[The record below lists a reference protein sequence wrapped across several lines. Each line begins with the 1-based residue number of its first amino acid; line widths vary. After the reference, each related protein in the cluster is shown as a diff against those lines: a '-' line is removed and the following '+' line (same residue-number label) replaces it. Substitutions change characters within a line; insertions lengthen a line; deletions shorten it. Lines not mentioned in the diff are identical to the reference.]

1 MDLKYDNCPH
11 CFSQASAG
19 DRCGVCGFQF
29 SSINKQPD
37 SVLPAF
43 TLLNNRYLIG
53 HCLGKGGFGI
63 TYAALDLAMNV
74 RCAIK
79 EYFPSEFAV
88 RNAENNGVYPS
99 ATAKGKN
106 VFDHAKQRFLD
117 EARLLYQLRE
127 TPNIVRLYN
136 YFSENNT
143 AYIVMEFLEGND
155 LRKYAKNSGGRVS
168 LEIAAEVINTCAPAL
183 EEVHQK
189 GFLHRD
195 ISPDNIFVR
204 NDRKA
209 TGKPSFVLL
218 DFGAARNFIGNN
230 APTVLLKPGF
240 APPEAYSKTGNK
252 GPWTDV
258 YSLAATIYNILS
270 GQTIVDALFRAR
282 GTPQPTL
289 AELGINVPKAFSD
302 EINRAMLLDFR
313 QRPQSMSEFHSRIM
327 QSLGGRMPTPVQP
340 PVAPPPPQPPIHQ
353 PPIHQPPVRPSG
365 GNNPYSPY
373 KPVMPQP
380 PRKQLVGKVV
390 IVDGARSG
398 TSFTINDGQTAKIGR
413 SMQSSD
419 LVLDYISEISRIH
432 CTVNFNARERL
443 FYLTDLSTN
452 GTFFENNERLYV
464 NRTYRIASGQRFF
477 LVRRDCM
484 LMVKIEEVEV

>member
-1 MDLKYDNCPH
+1 MDLKYNNCPH
-11 CFSQASAG
+11 CFSQATGG
-19 DRCGVCGFQF
+19 DRCSVCGYQY
-29 SSINKQPD
+29 SQIDRQPEN
-37 SVLPAF
+37 VLPAF
-43 TLLNNRYLIG
+43 TMLNDRYLVG

-79 EYFPSEFAV
+79 EYYPSEFAV
-88 RNAENNGVYPS
+88 RNAENNGVYPA

-106 VFDHAKQRFLD
+106 VFEHAKERFLD
-117 EARLLYQLRE
+117 EARLLYQLRD
-127 TPNIVRLYN
+127 TPSIVRLYN

-155 LRKYAKNSGGRVS
+155 LRKYAKNSGGRIT
-168 LEIAAEVINTCAPAL
+168 LEMAAEVINTCAPAL
-183 EEVHQK
+183 EAVHKK

-195 ISPDNIFVR
+195 ISPDNIFVK
-204 NDRKA
+204 NDKKG
-209 TGKPSFVLL
+209 TGHPSFVLL

-258 YSLAATIYNILS
+258 YSLAATIYNVLS
-270 GQTIVDALFRAR
+270 GQSIVDALFRAR
-282 GTPQPTL
+282 GTRQPTL
-289 AELGINVPKAFSD
+289 YELGINVPKAFSD
-302 EINRAMLLDFR
+302 EIDRAMMLDFR
-313 QRPQSMSEFHSRIM
+313 QRPQSMAEFHQRIM
-327 QSLGGRMPTPVQP
+327 NTVGGISMKPIVQPTPAP
-340 PVAPPPPQPPIHQ
+340 PPPPQPKPGGG
-353 PPIHQPPVRPSG
+353 SFG
-365 GNNPYSPY
+365 GNNQGGVKIPPVAVPYRP
-373 KPVMPQP
+373 PQ
-380 PRKQLVGKVV
+380 KKLVGKIY
-390 IVDGARSG
+390 IVDGSKSG
-398 TSFTINDGQTAKIGR
+398 SSITVQDGQTIKIGR

-419 LVLDYISEISRIH
+419 FVLDYISEISRIH
-432 CTVNFNARERL
+432 CTVNFNSKERL

-452 GTFFENNERLYV
+452 GTFFDTNERLFV

-484 LMVKIEEVEV
+484 MMVKTEEVEV

>member
-11 CFSQASAG
+11 CFSQASGG
-19 DRCGVCGFQF
+19 DRCTVCGFQY
-29 SSINKQPD
+29 SQTDSQPD
-37 SVLPAF
+37 NVLPVF
-43 TLLNNRYLIG
+43 TLLNNRYLVG

-79 EYFPSEFAV
+79 EYYPSEFAV
-88 RNAENNGVYPS
+88 RNAENNGVYPTT
-99 ATAKGKN
+99 TAKGKN
-106 VFDHAKQRFLD
+106 VFEHAKQRFLE
-117 EARLLYQLRE
+117 EARLLYQLRD
-127 TPNIVRLYN
+127 TPSIVRLYN

-155 LRKYAKNSGGRVS
+155 LRKYAKNAGGKIS
-168 LEIAAEVINTCAPAL
+168 LEMAAEVINTCAPAL
-183 EEVHQK
+183 EAVHKK

-195 ISPDNIFVR
+195 ISPDNIFVKI
-204 NDRKA
+204 DRKG
-209 TGKPSFVLL
+209 TGKPTFVLL

-258 YSLAATIYNILS
+258 YSLAATIYNVLS

-282 GTPQPTL
+282 GTSQPTL
-289 AELGINVPKAFSD
+289 YDLGVNVPKAFSD
-302 EINRAMLLDFR
+302 EIDRAMLLDFR
-313 QRPQSMSEFHSRIM
+313 QRPQSMSEFHKIIIT
-327 QSLGGRMPTPVQP
+327 SLGLSGRVSETTLPTQVPTIQPGTTPP
-340 PVAPPPPQPPIHQ
+340 PVH
-353 PPIHQPPVRPSG
+353 PVTQKRVI
-365 GNNPYSPY
+365 GN
-373 KPVMPQP
+373 
-380 PRKQLVGKVV
+380 V
-390 IVDGARSG
+390 IIIDGAKNGKSI
-398 TSFTINDGQTAKIGR
+398 TVNDGQTIKIGR
-413 SMQSSD
+413 SVQSSD

-432 CTVNFNARERL
+432 CTVSFNSRERL

-452 GTFFENNERLYV
+452 GTFFDTNERLYV

-484 LMVKIEEVEV
+484 LMVKAEEVEV

>member
-11 CFSQASAG
+11 CFSQASGG
-19 DRCGVCGFQF
+19 DRCGVCGFQYNR
-29 SSINKQPD
+29 INSQPD
-37 SVLPAF
+37 NVLPCF
-43 TLLNNRYLIG
+43 TLLNNRYLVG

-63 TYAALDLAMNV
+63 TYSALDLAMNV

-88 RNAENNGVYPS
+88 RNADNNGVYPT
-99 ATAKGKN
+99 ATSKGKN
-106 VFDHAKQRFLD
+106 VFEHAKQRFLE
-117 EARLLYQLRE
+117 EARLLYQLRD
-127 TPNIVRLYN
+127 TPSIVRLYN

-155 LRKYAKNSGGRVS
+155 LRKYAKNSGGKIT
-168 LEIAAEVINTCAPAL
+168 LDMAAEVINTCAPAL
-183 EEVHQK
+183 EAVHQK

-195 ISPDNIFVR
+195 ISPDNIFVK
-204 NDRKA
+204 NDHKG

-258 YSLAATIYNILS
+258 YSLAATIYNVLS

-282 GTPQPTL
+282 GTSQPTL
-289 AELGINVPKAFSD
+289 YDLGINVPKAFSD
-302 EINRAMLLDFR
+302 EIDRAMLLDFR
-313 QRPQSMSEFHSRIM
+313 QRPQSMAEFHARIM
-327 QSLGGRMPTPVQP
+327 KSLGGRIHDPEPVHIQP
-340 PVAPPPPQPPIHQ
+340 KPHVA
-353 PPIHQPPVRPSG
+353 PVRPVTQ
-365 GNNPYSPY
+365 
-373 KPVMPQP
+373 K
-380 PRKQLVGKVV
+380 KLVGKLV
-390 IVDGARSG
+390 IVDGSKNG
-398 TSFTINDGQTAKIGR
+398 MSITLNEGQTIKIGR
-413 SMQSSD
+413 SVQSSD
-419 LVLDYISEISRIH
+419 FVLDYISEISRIH
-432 CTVNFNARERL
+432 CTISFNPRERL

-452 GTFFENNERLYV
+452 GTFFDTNERLYV

-484 LMVKIEEVEV
+484 LMVKTEEVEV